1 MTSLT
6 TKIAR
11 GTFFL
16 SLGNFVSR
24 FFSFITVIVATRG
37 LSLFEYGVVM
47 LVLSVTGPVNSISGL
62 GMDELIVADTAKS
75 LGEGRA
81 GSAKKLLLSFFKI
94 KILIISLLIL
104 IGWFFRVALEAR
116 YGPAIREYFFLI
128 VFLVLA
134 QYLRN
139 SFNIIFQI
147 HQKFFELSLLSVL
160 DVLVRFTAVILF
172 WQFSILNIHT
182 AIASYV
188 LSALIPAL
196 ICLPWIFK
204 IATQFYR
211 VPQEAEG
218 IFWLIL
224 KRHGKWQMALDVV
237 SSIISNIKY
246 WLIKIFLST
255 EAVAVFSVAQ
265 SMYSAVASLLPMKSV
280 IFPIIAERSNE
291 PKVMRS
297 LVARS
302 TKYSLIFYLGLLAV
316 SWFIAPTFIKVFF
329 PKYLIGIFIFQ
340 LMALRLPLNAFS
352 ISQAPLLTVL
362 KEQRY
367 VFFLAIVNAV
377 SVIILMPLLM
387 LKWGIAGAAV
397 EGLITVIL
405 IISLREIYLRRKHH
419 ISSVSLRSFFIVDEY
434 DKIILNR
441 IKDKFLKRKSG
452 VDPA

>member
-24 FFSFITVIVATRG
+24 LISFITVIIATRG

-81 GSAKKLLLSFFKI
+81 GGAKRLLLSFFKI
-94 KILIISLLIL
+94 KLLIVSFLIL

-116 YGPAIREYFFLI
+116 YGSAIHEYFFLI

-139 SFNIIFQI
+139 SFNIVFQI
-147 HQKFFELSLLSVL
+147 HQKFAELSLLSVL
-160 DVLVRFTAVILF
+160 DVLVRFTAIVLF
-172 WQFSILNIHT
+172 WQFSILNIRT

-204 IATQFYR
+204 IVTQFYR
-211 VPQEAEG
+211 VPQEKEG
-218 IFWLIL
+218 VFWPIL
-224 KRHGKWQMALDVV
+224 ARHGKWQMALDI
-237 SSIISNIKY
+237 SSSVISNIKY

-265 SMYSAVASLLPMKSV
+265 SMYSAVASLLPLKSV
-280 IFPIIAERSNE
+280 MFPIIAERSNE
-291 PKVMRS
+291 PGVMRS
-297 LVARS
+297 LVQRS
-302 TKYSLIFYLGLLAV
+302 TKYSLAFYLGLLAV
-316 SWFIAPTFIKVFF
+316 AWFIAPPFIKVFF

-367 VFFLAIVNAV
+367 VFFLALVNAA

-387 LKWGIAGAAV
+387 LKWGLIGAAI
-397 EGLITVIL
+397 EGLVTVII

-419 ISSVSLRSFFIVDEY
+419 LSSISLRSFFVVDKY
-434 DKIILNR
+434 DKMILRKIREKFHIYN
-441 IKDKFLKRKSG
+441 IDKR
-452 VDPA
+452 